1 MDPPSRVAKTGHAS
15 ECHVLVLPSTHSGMN
30 VLLLHALIG
39 VVTIYQF
46 RAISFLINSTFFV
59 SLISAPPSIVSTL
72 G

>member
-1 MDPPSRVAKTGHAS
+1 M
-15 ECHVLVLPSTHSGMN
+15 ELPSSR
-30 VLLLHALIG
+30 LIG

-46 RAISFLINSTFFV
+46 RAISFLINTTFFV